1 MEKLHSTNLW
11 LSMVWGVSWQF
22 RKTDG
27 AYLHSILTIDN
38 CELGTVN
45 WIRREH
51 TRINKWLAMGWNI
64 CMLFCYLL
72 LIILIEF
79 LCFFECEELFVIF
92 IRYIEDFCCCTL
104 RRRAGEW
111 WSNKKWKPVRAS
123 HVNIGLFRATQAHER
138 AHTHANTHRGR
149 ERDEASTATLAAKE
163 SESTH
168 R

>member
-1 MEKLHSTNLW
+1 MTVNGLRGQLTVPEDGRRLLTFNFDNWQLW
-11 LSMVWGVSWQF
+11 IG
-22 RKTDG
+22 
-27 AYLHSILTIDN
+27 N
-38 CELGTVN
+38 CELNSPWTHTHTHALTNDWQWVEIFLYVILLFASYYFD
-45 WIRREH
+45 WIS
-51 TRINKWLAMGWNI
+51 
-64 CMLFCYLL
+64 LFYL
-72 LIILIEF
+72 
-79 LCFFECEELFVIF
+79 CEELFVIF

-123 HVNIGLFRATQAHER
+123 HVNIGLFRTTQAHER